1 MLPGTAFTRDPNAER
16 MLMERGFRDVDPG
29 SLRVAASRTAEILK
43 SQCPSLD

>member
-1 MLPGTAFTRDPNAER
+1 